1 MPTAMA
7 HSLQRRRGR
16 TRQGRQAGPAGT
28 ARQSRVAHAAL
39 RRGVSLVELMI
50 GMVLGLVV
58 TLVVAQVLSFA
69 EGQKRITSGG
79 SDAQVNGALAL
90 YTLQRELQMA
100 GYGLTGDQAALGCPV
115 QAKFGNAGAAFTWP
129 LAPVSITDGANG
141 TPDQITILS
150 ASRPFSVPLLVT
162 VDHAKAGDR
171 FVVRSPIGVTVGD
184 LLIAVPDGY
193 AAGTNWCTAFNVS
206 SIAGTNQL
214 VHAVSAS
221 APWNQAGA
229 SSIMPDAGYPANTML
244 VNAGQ
249 LINRSFGI
257 SAANALRQRTLNLAT
272 AATDEQELFAQVVNL
287 QALYGKD
294 TNNDGVVDTYNT
306 VTPTT
311 NALWRQVLAIRLAVV
326 ARSTT
331 YDKNEVTTTEPVW
344 DVGTSAT
351 VAGAST
357 CGDSKCLSLKVD
369 GLADWKHYRY
379 TVFDVVAPLRNLLWG
394 GG

>member
-1 MPTAMA
+1 MPTAMVPLLK
-7 HSLQRRRGR
+7 HSLGAGR
-16 TRQGRQAGPAGT
+16 TRQRH
-28 ARQSRVAHAAL
+28 AHRL
-39 RRGVSLVELMI
+39 PHGVSLVELMI
-50 GMVLGLVV
+50 GMALGLVV

-100 GYGLTGDQAALGCPV
+100 GYGLTGDRAALGCPI
-115 QAKFGNAGAAFTWP
+115 QAKFGNSGAVFSWALT
-129 LAPVSITDGANG
+129 PVTITDGANG
-141 TPDQITILS
+141 APDEITILS

-162 VDHAKAGDR
+162 VDHANAGDR
-171 FVVRSPIGVTVGD
+171 FVVRSPIGVAVGD

-193 AAGTNWCTAFNVS
+193 AAATNWCTAFNVS
-206 SIAGTNQL
+206 SLSGTNQL
-214 VHAVSAS
+214 VHANGAG
-221 APWNQAGA
+221 APWNQSGA
-229 SSIMPDAGYPANTML
+229 SSIMPTTGYPAGTML

-249 LINRSFGI
+249 LINRSFGV

-272 AATDEQELFAQVVNL
+272 AATDEQVLFPQVVNL

-294 TNNDGVVDTYNT
+294 TDNDGVVDTYDT
-306 VTPTT
+306 TTPTT

-326 ARSTT
+326 TRSTQ
-331 YDKNEVTTTEPVW
+331 YDKQEVTPVAPVW

-351 VAGAST
+351 VTGAAS
-357 CGDSKCLSLKVD
+357 CGTSKCLTLKVD

-394 GG
+394 GA